1 MTALLDTL
9 RQTLGPN
16 HVSADPVLR
25 ALMSQDI
32 WARGGAAALVIA
44 PGNAAECAR
53 AIAQATAAGC
63 AVLPRGGGMSY
74 TSGYV
79 SDRAGAI
86 VLDLRRMNRVLS
98 VRPEDRTVT
107 VEAGCTWADLDAALK
122 PHGLRTPFWGP
133 LSGIASTIG
142 GGLSQHN
149 AFFGAGLYGTTA
161 ESLVGLKVALADGSI
176 IETGAGGYRFF
187 GPDLAG
193 LFLGDC
199 GAFGVKL
206 EATLR
211 LIPRP
216 AHEGWASYSFAD
228 RDSACAAMAAI
239 GRDGLACE
247 LFGFDPDLARV
258 RMKRAG
264 LMADAGAL
272 LKVVGAQKSLLA
284 GLKEGA
290 KIALAGRDFLDEADY
305 SLHVVVEGRSASR
318 VGEDLAE
325 ITRMAQAA
333 GGRSVENTIPKVV
346 RAHPWTPLN
355 TILGAEG
362 ERWAPVHGIVTM
374 SRARGCWAAIDAVFA
389 ERAAAFAEHG
399 VSTGFLTTT
408 LSTNGFLI
416 EPVFYWPD
424 ERFALHDATME
435 PEYLAK
441 LPRHDAN
448 PAALG
453 VVQEA
458 RAAVIDVFARF
469 QAAHFQVGRAYPFLA
484 RATPEMRAVLSALK
498 TSFDPRGLMNPGAL
512 GLD

>member
-9 RQTLGPN
+9 RQTLGPD
-16 HVSADPVLR
+16 HVSADPAMR

-32 WARGGAAALVIA
+32 WARGGEAALVIA
-44 PGNAAECAR
+44 PGDAAECAR
-53 AIAQATAAGC
+53 AIAQATAAGH

-74 TSGYV
+74 TRGYI
-79 SDRAGAI
+79 SERPGAV
-86 VLDLRRMNRVLS
+86 VLDLRRMNRILA

-107 VEAGCTWADLDAALK
+107 VEAGCTWADLDAALQ

-133 LSGIASTIG
+133 LSGISSTIG

-149 AFFGAGLYGTTA
+149 AFFGAGLHGTTA

-176 IETGAGGYRFF
+176 VETGAGGYRFF
-187 GPDLAG
+187 GPDFVG

-216 AHEGWASYSFAD
+216 AHEGWASFSFAD
-228 RDSACAAMAAI
+228 RDSACSAMAAI
-239 GRDGLACE
+239 GREGLACE
-247 LFGFDPDLARV
+247 LFGFDPNLARV
-258 RMKRAG
+258 RMKRAS

-272 LKVVGAQKSLLA
+272 LKVVGAQKSLLS

-305 SLHVVVEGRSASR
+305 SLHAVVEGRSAGR
-318 VGEDLAE
+318 VAEDLAE
-325 ITRMAQAA
+325 ITRMAQAS
-333 GGRSVENTIPKVV
+333 GGRGVENTIPKVV
-346 RAHPWTPLN
+346 RANPWTPLN
-355 TILGAEG
+355 NILGAEG
-362 ERWAPVHGIVTM
+362 ERWAPVHGIVAM
-374 SRARGCWAAIDAVFA
+374 SRARDCWAAIDAAFA
-389 ERAAAFAEHG
+389 HRAAQFSEHG

-424 ERFALHDATME
+424 ERFDLHDATIE
-435 PEYLAK
+435 PGYLAK
-441 LPRHDAN
+441 LPRRPAN
-448 PAALG
+448 PASLAI
-453 VVQEA
+453 VEEA
-458 RAAVIDVFARF
+458 RAAVIDIFARF
-469 QAAHFQVGRAYPFLA
+469 QAAHFQVGRTYPLYK
-484 RATPEMRAVLSALK
+484 RATPDTRAALTALK
-498 TSFDPRGLMNPGAL
+498 KSLDPRGLMNPGAL
-512 GLD
+512 GLE

>member
-1 MTALLDTL
+1 MTALLDAL
-9 RQTLGPN
+9 RQTLGPD
-16 HVSADPVLR
+16 HVSADPALR

-32 WARGGAAALVIA
+32 WARGGEAALVIA

-53 AIAQATAAGC
+53 AIAQATAAGH
-63 AVLPRGGGMSY
+63 AVVPRGGGMSY
-74 TSGYV
+74 TGGYV
-79 SDRAGAI
+79 GESPGAV
-86 VLDLRRMNRVLS
+86 VLDLRRMNRVLV

-107 VEAGCTWADLDAALK
+107 VEAGCTWAQLDAALK

-133 LSGIASTIG
+133 LSGISSTIG

-216 AHEGWASYSFAD
+216 AHEGWVSFSFAD

-239 GRDGLACE
+239 GREGLACE
-247 LFGFDPDLARV
+247 LFGFDPNLARV
-258 RMKRAG
+258 RMKRAS

-272 LKVVGAQKSLLA
+272 LKVVGAQKSLLS

-290 KIALAGRDFLDEADY
+290 KIALAGRDFLDDADY
-305 SLHVVVEGRSASR
+305 SLHAVVEGRSAAR
-318 VGEDLAE
+318 VAEDLAE
-325 ITRMAQAA
+325 ITLMAQSA
-333 GGRSVENTIPKVV
+333 GGRGVENTIPKVV
-346 RAHPWTPLN
+346 RANPWTPLN
-355 TILGAEG
+355 NILGAEG
-362 ERWAPVHGIVTM
+362 ERWAPVHGIIAM
-374 SRARGCWAAIDAVFA
+374 SRARDCWAAIDAVFDD
-389 ERAAAFAEHG
+389 RAARFGEHS
-399 VSTGFLTTT
+399 VTTGCLTTT

-424 ERFALHDATME
+424 ERFALHDATIE
-435 PEYLAK
+435 PGYLAK
-441 LPRHDAN
+441 LARRDAN
-448 PAALG
+448 PAALA

-458 RAAVIDVFARF
+458 RAAVIDVFAHF
-469 QAAHFQVGRAYPFLA
+469 QAAHFQVGRAYPLLA
-484 RATPEMRAVLSALK
+484 RAAPEMRAMLGALK
-498 TSFDPRGLMNPGAL
+498 KSLDPRGVMNPGAL
-512 GLD
+512 GLE